1 MDAGWAVFLA
11 AVVSSV
17 GGLLTV
23 LLQQFRKENAKDHD
37 VVMGMLKMVYKK
49 QGTVEYKIDKVSD
62 KLSEHLENH
71 PKQSQDNS

>member
-23 LLQQFRKENAKDHD
+23 LLQRFRKENAKDHD
-37 VVMGMLKMVYKK
+37 IVMGMLKMVYKK

-71 PKQSQDNS
+71 PK

>member
-1 MDAGWAVFLA
+1 VDAGWAIFLA

-37 VVMGMLKMVYKK
+37 IVMGMLKMVYKK

-71 PKQSQDNS
+71 PK

>member
-1 MDAGWAVFLA
+1 VDAGWAVFLA

-71 PKQSQDNS
+71 PK

>member
-23 LLQQFRKENAKDHD
+23 LLKQFRKENAKDHD

-49 QGTVEYKIDKVSD
+49 QGSVEYKIDKVSD
-62 KLSEHLENH
+62 QLGEHVKNH
-71 PKQSQDNS
+71 PR

>member
-1 MDAGWAVFLA
+1 VDAGWAVFLA

-49 QGTVEYKIDKVSD
+49 QGFVEYKIDKVSD

-71 PKQSQDNS
+71 PK

>member
-1 MDAGWAVFLA
+1 VDAGWAVFLA

-37 VVMGMLKMVYKK
+37 IVMGMLKMVYKK

-71 PKQSQDNS
+71 PK

>member
-23 LLQQFRKENAKDHD
+23 LLQQFRKENTKDHEI
-37 VVMGMLKMVYKK
+37 VMGMLKMVYKK
-49 QGTVEYKIDKVSD
+49 QGSVEYKIDKVSD
-62 KLSEHLENH
+62 QLGDHVKNH
-71 PKQSQDNS
+71 PR

>member
-1 MDAGWAVFLA
+1 VDAGWAIFLA

-71 PKQSQDNS
+71 PK

>member
-23 LLQQFRKENAKDHD
+23 LIQQFRKENAKDHD

-62 KLSEHLENH
+62 SLNDHLKNH
-71 PKQSQDNS
+71 PR